1 MMLPSWNNFLQV
13 LLHLVLVRS
22 NHDERLV
29 RIILLLELIGR
40 KRKKKNARRKKED
53 FAWSSLQGCWS
64 SFFGRLFSA
73 CLLSVCLCGL
83 LDESLYRFEI
93 EIWSCMMREYNE
105 DEKQ

>member
-40 KRKKKNARRKKED
+40 KRKKKNARRKKKILLGP
-53 FAWSSLQGCWS
+53 AYRCWS